1 MKSTFI
7 FTALITSILTM
18 LARPAA
24 AVTMT
29 VTPLDIHQK
38 GVTSEYTVG
47 HFIDARTTFQNLTLT
62 GGFTVTCYADGVI
75 PPVNYEVTQS
85 QLVLNGNN
93 VLSMGVPT
101 NLPASRSVSGW
112 YNIRT
117 GSVFPCSYD
126 YTARAVESGIN
137 FGSGGSSVPIGG
149 GQRFERGTIAFDMM
163 KVGAFPG
170 PGCIF

>member
-1 MKSTFI
+1 MNRAFI
-7 FTALITSILTM
+7 VAFMTSIPLM
-18 LARPAA
+18 MARPAA
-24 AVTMT
+24 AIEMN

-47 HFIDARTTFQNLTLT
+47 HFIDARTSFQNLTVS
-62 GGFTVTCYADGVI
+62 GGFTVTCYAEGVI
-75 PPVNYEVTQS
+75 PPVTYEVSQTQTVFS
-85 QLVLNGNN
+85 GAN
-93 VLSMGVPT
+93 VLSMAVPLS
-101 NLPASRSVSGW
+101 LPASRSVPGW

-117 GSVFPCSYD
+117 GTVFPCSYD

-137 FGSGGSSVPIGG
+137 LGSGGSSVPIGS
-149 GQRFERGTIAFDMM
+149 GQRFERGTIAFDML

>member
-1 MKSTFI
+1 MNRAYI
-7 FTALITSILTM
+7 VVALMASILVM
-18 LARPAA
+18 VSRPVA
-24 AVTMT
+24 AVTMV

-85 QLVLNGNN
+85 QVVFSGPN

-117 GSVFPCSYD
+117 GTVFPCSYD

-137 FGSGGSSVPIGG
+137 LGSGGTSVPIGG
-149 GQRFERGTIAFDMM
+149 GQRFERGTIAFDML
-163 KVGAFPG
+163 KVGTFPG